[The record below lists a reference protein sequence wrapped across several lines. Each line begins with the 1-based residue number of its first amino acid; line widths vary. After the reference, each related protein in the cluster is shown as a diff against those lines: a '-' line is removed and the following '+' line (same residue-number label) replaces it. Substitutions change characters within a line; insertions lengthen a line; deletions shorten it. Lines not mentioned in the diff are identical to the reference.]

1 MMPAGLGLICVFL
14 HLFLNYGSCLVCVRV
29 SFLCF
34 YVFFIVR
41 LVVITSAIDCPERL
55 VSEMS
60 YIVSSETLNPTYHLG
75 AAGALYIRH

>member
-1 MMPAGLGLICVFL
+1 MALV
-14 HLFLNYGSCLVCVRV
+14 LFALELV
-29 SFLCF
+29 FLCF

-60 YIVSSETLNPTYHLG
+60 YIVSSETLNPTHLLSHHLG
-75 AAGALYIRH
+75 AASALYIRH